1 MANNTKLNL
10 ERLAKLST
18 PGKRMQTYG
27 QYISDNAKTDF
38 GKSVGDALY
47 KTGVYTEKNLSTPS
61 KRIQTYG
68 QFISNN
74 AKTDFGQSV
83 GDAIHQTGVYTENIT
98 RGINGMIRDGAREFT
113 EKLGEQLGRSYTSDV
128 KPAVAPRGQYQSRL
142 SDGRVA
148 PASSVTGES
157 APSAIPAA
165 NEEIVATAKSY
176 NAAPATEPGVSPPA
190 SEESVSE
197 AKSYNG
203 GYQTDAVGATSYSEL
218 LNERQQLIDKSKS
231 EAYKEADDQLNIDMR
246 DAQANYQQN
255 NPRYGATAENLLEQ
269 GLGDSGYGEYL
280 AGKREEQLTD
290 ERMAARSRHSY
301 ARLAADNAHDAA
313 TLDLNTMRGQYSK
326 ELDAE
331 FKAAYNEIIAAVNAG
346 TYSAE
351 LGEKILSQYAGG
363 SVSAD
368 VVSALKSAESK
379 AMADNKKSVIGAFL
393 DAVHTAGAKPTEAG
407 LRQWLE
413 TNAPNITET
422 EIQNLMTGYFKDGK
436 LDADAVAG
444 EYQEGTIKPSELPK
458 DENGNT
464 ITVPDGYDYVSDA
477 DLVSTFESYYG
488 RKPSD
493 SELAYAKSQMQS
505 AQDGWFLKKG
515 TSPEA
520 LFGVEKQS
528 SNTSVK
534 SAQETLDLWYNSFSS
549 MEGEIGDFNRMID
562 DMQNGK
568 NGLNI
573 NGKTIYYDG
582 ATVDMIVNTADGLV
596 VSSGVYNNNGGFRK
610 DYSDGDDFS
619 VVINGDTYRVESQGE
634 ASAKVEAAAASVGE
648 GVVFGYGR
656 ELYIKGAGGKAYKIG
671 ARPILFNGHYD
682 KLWTAVYG
690 EAFKNINITDGTVGR
705 STITNEGHSIVGGKN
720 ENADKK
726 SLGDKISDLFAKEDP
741 LSTVR
746 TRGYARVS
754 KEANDNGKMRVNV
767 DGKHYKVA
775 LGEKADANASE
786 WAKSNGVNE
795 NEVFIYNGKAYVQLY
810 DGVYSV
816 DKRALGGIAYNNM
829 LKAIA
834 ANGKDRELYTDEA
847 VSTQARVINIF
858 GGEMTTEKIDD
869 FYVGRNLRV
878 ELDGERYQFDI
889 DAKLGSS
896 SDAYNASKNIEVGT
910 VFAHGEDL
918 YIKGT
923 SYVYK
928 LGARDMIYNGAYDK
942 FKKAVSGYTT
952 KAVDDNGIKAL
963 TGNEGINVAMKNDGS
978 LFFDSRNRLSVD
990 VGGKEVKI
998 GCSAISANTEDSTD
1012 KAAYDKLLL
1021 KDGDKYVYTDGM
1033 YAVNDRIYIKNGDK
1047 VYWLK
1052 ADGNYDKL
1060 AKAFFAAPEEEVEYP
1075 FGNYSKNLNK

>member
-47 KTGVYTEKNLSTPS
+47 KTGAYTEKNLSTPG

-148 PASSVTGES
+148 PASSVTGEA
-157 APSAIPAA
+157 APSAIPTA

-197 AKSYNG
+197 GRSYNS

-368 VVSALKSAESK
+368 VVSALKSAEAK

-436 LDADAVAG
+436 LDADAVSG

-464 ITVPDGYDYVSDA
+464 ITVPDGYDYVSDT

-493 SELAYAKSQMQS
+493 SELSYAKSQMQS
-505 AQDGWFLKKG
+505 AEGGWFLKKG
-515 TSPEA
+515 TSTEA
-520 LFGVEKQS
+520 LFGVKKQS
-528 SNTSVK
+528 PNTS
-534 SAQETLDLWYNSFSS
+534 AQATLDLWYGAFDS
-549 MEGEIGDFNRMID
+549 MEGEIGEFNNLID
-562 DMQNGK
+562 DLKKGK
-568 NGLNI
+568 NGI
-573 NGKTIYYDG
+573 TIDGETLYLDG

-596 VSSGVYNNNGGFRK
+596 VSSGVYNNNTFRK
-610 DYSDGDDFS
+610 DYSDGDNFS

-634 ASAKVEAAAASVGE
+634 ASSAVKAAAASVSE
-648 GVVFGYGR
+648 GAVFGYGR
-656 ELYIKGAGGKAYKIG
+656 ELYIKGKDGKAYKIG
-671 ARPILFNGHYD
+671 PRPTFYNGHYD
-682 KLWTAVYG
+682 KLWTAVYR
-690 EAFKNINITDGTVGR
+690 EAFKNISITDGTVGR
-705 STITNEGHSIVGGKN
+705 STITNEGHSTTDGKN
-720 ENADKK
+720 TSVYKK
-726 SLGDKISDLFAKEDP
+726 GFGEGITDFFSSDIDTSAAAA
-741 LSTVR
+741 T
-746 TRGYARVS
+746 TRGYANVTKYNAENRNL
-754 KEANDNGKMRVNV
+754 EVNV
-767 DGKHYKVA
+767 GYKNYNVK
-775 LGEKADANASE
+775 LGEKADATVSAWASNE
-786 WAKSNGVNE
+786 KVNN
-795 NEVFIYNGKAYVQLY
+795 NEAFVYKGDAYVKMS
-810 DGVYSV
+810 DGVYKV
-816 DKRALGGIAYNNM
+816 DKRFLGGNAYNGM
-829 LKAIA
+829 VEDIA
-834 ANGKDRELYTDEA
+834 ENGKDRGKYSNEA
-847 VSTQARVINIF
+847 VDLYANLSNIWGEESNAETTDYSVGKNITLKLGQDSLYYCRINATLDKDSDVYNAAKTKNIA
-858 GGEMTTEKIDD
+858 
-869 FYVGRNLRV
+869 VGR
-878 ELDGERYQFDI
+878 
-889 DAKLGSS
+889 A
-896 SDAYNASKNIEVGT
+896 
-910 VFAHGEDL
+910 FAHGEDIYL
-918 YIKGT
+918 MGDDE
-923 SYVYK
+923 VYK
-928 LGARDMIYNGAYDK
+928 LGAAGGFENGDYDK
-942 FKKAVSGYTT
+942 FKQAVTGYTT
-952 KAVDDNGIKAL
+952 KGYDANGIFKTDSSSVTMGKKNVFGKYKKTDEYVTIELGGKSYPAEYTELDMSKAPYSAFA
-963 TGNEGINVAMKNDGS
+963 NEGYGDGVYAY
-978 LFFDSRNRLSVD
+978 NGEIIVKT
-990 VGGKEVKI
+990 GG
-998 GCSAISANTEDSTD
+998 
-1012 KAAYDKLLL
+1012 KLLL
-1021 KDGDKYVYTDGM
+1021 IEDKDHLLKKQYDNLRSAVYSPSD
-1033 YAVNDRIYIKNGDK
+1033 
-1047 VYWLK
+1047 
-1052 ADGNYDKL
+1052 
-1060 AKAFFAAPEEEVEYP
+1060 EEVEYP
-1075 FGNYSKNLNK
+1075 FGNYSKYLNR